1 MLSRSSVSSSPLILL
16 IETRH
21 NNVDPSAF
29 GIHFSLN
36 ASPLSIISGRSM
48 DSQNGMLSFQSII
61 SDVTIPSVAEFDF
74 EGLSR
79 FILDFFLFGVFD
91 SKESKISPEDPFH
104 FLVLEC
110 FLLWAA
116 VIFNVVVKMLVVGCD
131 ELCVFTLFAWCHTLV
146 NFEIIY
152 FWNVNYRFQQRLQL
166 INYLNDFS

>member
-1 MLSRSSVSSSPLILL
+1 M
-16 IETRH
+16 H
-21 NNVDPSAF
+21 
-29 GIHFSLN
+29 
-36 ASPLSIISGRSM
+36 
-48 DSQNGMLSFQSII
+48 SQNGMLPFQSIV

-116 VIFNVVVKMLVVGCD
+116 VIFNVMVEMFVVGCD
-131 ELCVFTLFAWCHTLV
+131 ELCVFTLFA
-146 NFEIIY
+146 
-152 FWNVNYRFQQRLQL
+152 
-166 INYLNDFS
+166 